1 MDFLIVAVAGFL
13 IGGWAVPLGF
23 WLGLSPLIT
32 FLTAAGGGLA
42 GCWAFILVGDRVAE
56 WWRSRRGADSVSEP
70 TAASDPAHPGDDR
83 PERVWRFVDRFGL
96 RGLGIVGP
104 IFPGVTASVLGGLAL
119 GLDRRELGKW
129 MTIGIIVMYGLYT
142 LGAAA
147 LVYLF

>member
-1 MDFLIVAVAGFL
+1 MDPSQSRTSSGPRTRRSDVQNRRFRMDLLIVAVAGLL

-42 GCWAFILVGDRVAE
+42 GCWAFILVG
-56 WWRSRRGADSVSEP
+56 
-70 TAASDPAHPGDDR
+70 
-83 PERVWRFVDRFGL
+83 
-96 RGLGIVGP
+96 P
-104 IFPGVTASVLGGLAL
+104 IFPGVTASVVGGLAL

-142 LGAAA
+142 LGAAT
-147 LVYLF
+147 LVYLL